1 MVASQVASRE
11 SQPVGH
17 QAVSEVRSSEIERLR
32 ADIDHVD
39 AALLRLVGL
48 RARLALKLAGLKCRY
63 GLPLRDPT
71 RERAILKNAA
81 QRNQGPLHTPA
92 VLRLFR
98 LVIRETRRL
107 EEENGSDAEPWATEP
122 T

>member
-11 SQPVGH
+11 PQPVGH
-17 QAVSEVRSSEIERLR
+17 QAVPGVRSSEIERLR
-32 ADIDHVD
+32 SDIDHVD

-48 RARLALKLAGLKCRY
+48 RARLALKLAWLKCKY
-63 GLPLRDPT
+63 GLPLRDPA

-81 QRNQGPLHTPA
+81 RSNQGPLHTPA

-107 EEENGSDAEPWATEP
+107 EEENGSNGSPAGTPD
-122 T
+122 